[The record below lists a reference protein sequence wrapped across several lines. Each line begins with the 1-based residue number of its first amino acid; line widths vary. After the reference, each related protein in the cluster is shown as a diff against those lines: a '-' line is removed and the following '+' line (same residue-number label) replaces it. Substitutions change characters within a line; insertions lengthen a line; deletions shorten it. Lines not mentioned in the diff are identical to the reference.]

1 MNWSALDWGI
11 LGPAL
16 AAGLLVLLTHI
27 SLGARVLDKGIVFI
41 DLAIAQIAGLGVIG
55 ADALG
60 LREGGIG
67 VQAAAV
73 AAALAGALLLT
84 WTEKMWP
91 EIQEALIG
99 VMFVLASC
107 AGILMLSNN
116 PHGGEHLKDLLVGQ
130 ILWVGKTQISWLAL
144 GMLTGLVDR
153 LGRFGF
159 YGTFAIAVTA
169 SVQLVGVYLV
179 FTSLIVPALATRG
192 LAGRTRFI
200 AGFVVGA
207 IGYALGLALSALLD
221 LPSGAVI
228 VWVLAA
234 TAVVFAFAKS
244 RWVSVPASV
253 ARVRGWGFS
262 GHGLAG
268 FAGGPCPL
276 AFWARWLSGLE
287 GFPGQARR
295 LGGLF
300 SAHVPR
306 RPAAGS
312 S

>member
-1 MNWSALDWGI
+1 MNWSALDLGI

-16 AAGLLVLLTHI
+16 AAGLLVLLTHVA
-27 SLGARVLDKGIVFI
+27 LGARVLDKGIVFI

-60 LREGGIG
+60 LPEGGIA

-73 AAALAGALLLT
+73 TAALAGALLLT
-84 WTEKMWP
+84 WTEKLWP

-130 ILWVGKTQISWLAL
+130 ILWVGKTQILWL
-144 GMLTGLVDR
+144 GLVSR

-159 YGTFAIAVTA
+159 YATFAIAVTA
-169 SVQLVGVYLV
+169 SVQLVGVFLV

-192 LAGRTRFI
+192 IKGRARFI
-200 AGFVVGA
+200 AGYVVGA
-207 IGYALGLALSALLD
+207 IGYALGLALSALMD

-228 VWVLAA
+228 VWVLAV
-234 TAVVFAFAKS
+234 TAVVFAVIKGK
-244 RWVSVPASV
+244 R
-253 ARVRGWGFS
+253 
-262 GHGLAG
+262 
-268 FAGGPCPL
+268 
-276 AFWARWLSGLE
+276 
-287 GFPGQARR
+287 
-295 LGGLF
+295 
-300 SAHVPR
+300 
-306 RPAAGS
+306 
-312 S
+312 